1 MKNHKFLIISILTFI
16 LFIVFFSEYNAN
28 ETKKILDAER
38 IKADERLRIAKEK
51 SEKANLLY
59 NELLQ
64 DYNNSSKKIESKFK
78 VIDPIATAALGVDT
92 YKTKRKVLYRS
103 YRTLLDDYIN
113 QVNNVKEVD
122 EKNIIMSKVISLCKR
137 VEELFD
143 KKNKDLEK
151 ALKKANSSSQ
161 IEKIIMKI

>member
-1 MKNHKFLIISILTFI
+1 M
-16 LFIVFFSEYNAN
+16 
-28 ETKKILDAER
+28 
-38 IKADERLRIAKEK
+38 
-51 SEKANLLY
+51 
-59 NELLQ
+59 
-64 DYNNSSKKIESKFK
+64 
-78 VIDPIATAALGVDT
+78 
-92 YKTKRKVLYRS
+92 
-103 YRTLLDDYIN
+103 
-113 QVNNVKEVD
+113 D